1 MIQRHELKFLRRYRS
16 NSFMPHAPIEMILAA
31 VLFSSAIS
39 FLFMDAN
46 PSLWCYDKFF
56 MTKRRLKRVFGGKT
70 IWITGASSG
79 IGAQL
84 ALQLSACDANLV
96 LSARNEAKL
105 HQVASQCT
113 GGNVRVI
120 PMDVDCTQE
129 EMNEVVELVGPIDC
143 VILNAGIGQQGLAV
157 KTSREETERVFRV
170 NILSPI
176 HLTQTLL
183 RQAKPP
189 SHFVVTSSVVAKVP
203 APLSASYAASKHA
216 VHGYFSSLALE
227 MPELQ
232 IDLPCPGPISTSFF
246 NEPSKT
252 ELKMGVVRC
261 ARLILGTMM
270 VGGETWIAQQ
280 PTLIFFYLNQFL
292 PGVTHLLLKKL
303 LAPTRLALW
312 DAGLNL
318 FDPASIG
325 KLRALKREE
334 RRMMPR

>member
-1 MIQRHELKFLRRYRS
+1 
-16 NSFMPHAPIEMILAA
+16 MPAFPLPVEMLLAA
-31 VLFSSAIS
+31 VLLSSAVS

-46 PSLWCYDKFF
+46 PSLWFFDKLF
-56 MTKRRLKRVFGGKT
+56 MSDRRLKRRFGGKT

-79 IGAQL
+79 IGADL
-84 ALQLSACDANLV
+84 AMQLSACDATLI
-96 LSARNEAKL
+96 LSARNEEKL
-105 HQVASQCT
+105 QQVASQCA
-113 GGNVRVI
+113 GGKVRVV
-120 PMDVDCTQE
+120 PMDVDCSQE
-129 EMNEVVELVGPIDC
+129 EIDRIVELIGPIDC

-157 KTSREETERVFRV
+157 KTSREETERVFRT
-170 NILSPI
+170 NTLSPI

-183 RQAKPP
+183 RQPKPP

-203 APLSASYAASKHA
+203 APLSTSYAASKHA
-216 VHGYFSSLALE
+216 VHGYFTSLALE

-232 IDLPCPGPISTSFF
+232 IDLPCPGPISTGFF
-246 NEPSKT
+246 KTAPSKK
-252 ELKMGVVRC
+252 ELKMNVSRC

-292 PGVTHLLLKKL
+292 PGATHLLLRWV

-312 DAGLNL
+312 EAGLNL

-325 KLRALKREE
+325 KLRALQREA
-334 RRMMPR
+334 RRRKPS